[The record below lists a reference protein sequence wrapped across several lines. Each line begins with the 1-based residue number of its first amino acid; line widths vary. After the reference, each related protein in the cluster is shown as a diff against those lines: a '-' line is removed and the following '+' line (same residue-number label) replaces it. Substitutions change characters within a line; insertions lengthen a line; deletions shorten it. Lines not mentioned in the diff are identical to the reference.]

1 MSRKNGD
8 EVAVPEVAAVAV
20 AAEEIAVPYG
30 KVAVPYDKVSVPGF
44 AIVVVSAE
52 EVTTE
57 VTVPEVATAAI
68 VDDEVAVSYGKVSIL
83 RVAAVAVAAED
94 VTSEVA
100 VSEITSKRGKTKTA
114 RTTRA
119 YRTEKIGNSSSTRL
133 VLVVKLQSMI
143 KLVIMTDGYS
153 L

>member
-20 AAEEIAVPYG
+20 AAEE
-30 KVAVPYDKVSVPGF
+30 
-44 AIVVVSAE
+44 
-52 EVTTE
+52 
-57 VTVPEVATAAI
+57 
-68 VDDEVAVSYGKVSIL
+68 
-83 RVAAVAVAAED
+83 
-94 VTSEVA
+94 VTSEV
-100 VSEITSKRGKTKTA
+100 SEIASKRGKTKTA